1 MKKLILPALLVIFG
15 GCVDKNFAHDPQ
27 KNEILAYTKKFEFI
41 KPDRRYVALASYIN
55 PVLILDENDTHE
67 YILLSYFPDDAP
79 RENSVKI
86 NGVSAKFE
94 PLNDGSKMLKF
105 SDFSMKWGAHAQIV
119 APQILADTLNLSY
132 QTNSGIKVNFASNL
146 IVVSFFIYIF
156 LWVILSF

>member
-15 GCVDKNFAHDPQ
+15 GCVDKNFAHDLQ

-105 SDFSMKWGAHAQIV
+105 SDFSMKWGAHAQII
-119 APQILADTLNLSY
+119 APQIMADTLNLSY
-132 QTNSGIKVNFASNL
+132 ETNSGIRVNF
-146 IVVSFFIYIF
+146 
-156 LWVILSF
+156 VINKISKSMYWNPKIKLKD